1 MQIRRLDNGD
11 HDLLRHA
18 YSWDAKAP
26 EWYRQQ
32 DKVFGPKTVDEF
44 VPLVDDPK
52 NALIGIFNPE
62 LVGLITATLVCKD
75 CFEIHLWA
83 KRGTSLDVLEEAG
96 YQIREQL
103 VRFGAQEIFVW
114 VAEKNRPVKQLCAR
128 LGLQPDGIELLKGCY
143 KGKVIVWQRCCY
155 MYNHALSIAVQKA
168 A

>member
-1 MQIRRLDNGD
+1 MAALELRRLDNGD
-11 HDLLRHA
+11 KDLLRHA
-18 YSWDAKAP
+18 FSWDADAP
-26 EWYRQQ
+26 SWYRQM
-32 DKVFGPKTVDEF
+32 DEVFGPKTVDEF

-62 LVGLITATLVCKD
+62 FVGLITATLVCKER
-75 CFEIHLWA
+75 FEIHLWA

-128 LGLQPDGIELLKGCY
+128 LGLLPDGIELLKGSY
-143 KGKVIVWQRCCY
+143 KKKVIVWNRLT
-155 MYNHALSIAVQKA
+155 YNPAQVAMQMA